1 MGTNKHYDVYTAK
14 LAAEEKEWDRRQ
26 QPVSIPDGIVRATG
40 RRKDEPQPVPVQ
52 ALVPVPVPAPV
63 PVHVTYS
70 DVVEVT
76 GEVIAS
82 TPGGAVLVR
91 FIPADQR
98 SSVHV
103 WLWANAVRRI

>member
-1 MGTNKHYDVYTAK
+1 MGTNKRYDVYTAK
-14 LAAEEKEWDRRQ
+14 LAAEEEEWDRRQ
-26 QPVSIPDGIVRATG
+26 QPVSIPDAIVRATG
-40 RRKDEPQPVPVQ
+40 RRKDEPRPVPVQ
-52 ALVPVPVPAPV
+52 ALV

-91 FIPADQR
+91 FIPPGQR
-98 SSVHV
+98 SNVHV
-103 WLWANAVRRI
+103 WLWANAVRRL